1 MPHHV
6 HVTLTTADLAS
17 SVSIE
22 TSRKFP
28 KLVEVCIPKD
38 TRWTR
43 KRVAHAGRGVE
54 GRGGADATRRGHSAV
69 VASASATSRYSGRP
83 VDPGAARAFP

>member
-22 TSRKFP
+22 TSKRFP
-28 KLVEVCIPKD
+28 KLVEVCIPKE

-43 KRVAHAGRGVE
+43 NGLLTLAEALK
-54 GRGGADATRRGHSAV
+54 
-69 VASASATSRYSGRP
+69 
-83 VDPGAARAFP
+83 GAAALMGPDTPQT